1 MSSEPLYPQYLP
13 TRPDGFA
20 QPTIVPLFEADEAGR
35 RADPAKPT
43 FTKGATVANITPNI
57 GTEIRGLQISKLTK
71 EGLDELAL
79 LAAERGVLVFV
90 RTTVIHA
97 DRPGPAYLPRDT

>member
-1 MSSEPLYPQYLP
+1 MPSVPLYPDYLP

-20 QPTIVPLFEADEAGR
+20 QPIALPLFEATEPGR
-35 RADPAKPT
+35 RADPAKPSLA
-43 FTKGATVANITPNI
+43 KGATITNITPKI
-57 GTEIRGLQISKLTK
+57 GSEIRGVQISKLTN

-90 RTTVIHA
+90 RICILTLTGW
-97 DRPGPAYLPRDT
+97 DSS